1 MVMSSNGRSSSNRSK
16 TVETLFIDKYP
27 NSCQSMLEPHLV
39 NDQDLIVFLGDLLA
53 AVGDVTAAMLR
64 VNLSTVI
71 SS

>member
-16 TVETLFIDKYP
+16 TVETLFIDKYS
-27 NSCQSMLEPHLV
+27 NSCQSVLEPHHV